1 MGLASLFSG
10 NATKFSLLLPDVPDP
25 DFSDDVEDKDDDDE
39 ENEDDEIDVVNEKDD
54 VLIQGLPDA
63 FKDRGGLFASEF
75 AQRKKTYYREK
86 LGFDD
91 VDR

>member
-10 NATKFSLLLPDVPDP
+10 NDTKFSLLLPDVPDP
-25 DFSDDVEDKDDDDE
+25 DFSDDVEDE